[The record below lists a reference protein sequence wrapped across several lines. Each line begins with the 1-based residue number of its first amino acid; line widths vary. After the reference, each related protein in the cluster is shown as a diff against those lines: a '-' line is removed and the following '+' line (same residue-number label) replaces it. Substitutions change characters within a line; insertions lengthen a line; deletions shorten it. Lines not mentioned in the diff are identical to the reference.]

1 MSSISAVPP
10 VSAGPFRLENCGELP
25 ALRGALLKSGFTAT
39 AVRALIGGE
48 AGRVMDRV
56 AAVRRTGGGLPLHEL
71 VRLFVIGMA
80 LSEEAAV
87 AALAPAK
94 VAGLIE
100 AGLLRRTSEGLVA
113 VARLEEFEGLF
124 LFADFPPPW
133 DVQFAPDYVMSGA
146 SSSTRTLAFSTVRR
160 LVESA
165 LDLCTGAGTH
175 ALLAA
180 RHAKRVLAT
189 DANPRAVNFARL
201 NARLN
206 GVENVRF
213 AVGSFFEPVGDEQFD
228 LIVSNPPFI
237 VSPRSEFIFQ
247 NAGLGGDA
255 ASQLV
260 LRESAAHLRVGGF
273 AVTLLNWVHA
283 DDEDWEAPLRAWA
296 QGTGA
301 DLWVMRSKTEEPLS
315 YAAETLRQSEDL
327 RGPEYETLLD
337 QWLAWYREHGIRR
350 ITIGAAFFRKRAGGE
365 NWVRFIESPDRGLN
379 GSASTQV
386 QRIFANEDFLRA
398 LPNENALLSRRL
410 IPHPD
415 HALDQHLTPA
425 SDGWA
430 VQALTIS
437 ATHGFG
443 FAAKLDAHAL
453 AFLTRCDGQRTVGE
467 LIADIAADAEID
479 FSEAVPTGLRI
490 AQGMLRNGM
499 LVPAE
504 AGA

>member
-1 MSSISAVPP
+1 MSPTSPVPP
-10 VSAGPFRLENCGELP
+10 ATAGPFRLENCGELP
-25 ALRGALLKSGFTAT
+25 ALRSVLLKSGFTAT
-39 AVRALIGGE
+39 AVKALIGSD
-48 AGRVMDRV
+48 AGRVMDGVV
-56 AAVRRTGGGLPLHEL
+56 AMRRAGGDLPLDAL
-71 VRLFVIGMA
+71 ARLFVIGVA
-80 LSEEAAV
+80 LSEEAAA
-87 AALAPAK
+87 AALAPVK
-94 VAGLIE
+94 VEGLIE
-100 AGLLRRTSEGLVA
+100 AGLVRRTDEGLFA

-124 LFADFPPPW
+124 LFSDFPPRW
-133 DVQFAPDYVMSGA
+133 DVPFTPDYVMSGA
-146 SSSTRTLAFSTVRR
+146 SSSTRTLVFSTVRR
-160 LVESA
+160 QVESA

-189 DANPRAVNFARL
+189 DVNPRAVNFARL

-206 GVENVRF
+206 GVENVCF
-213 AVGSFFEPVGDEQFD
+213 VEGSFFEPVGDEQFD

-237 VSPRSEFIFQ
+237 VSPRADMIFQ

-255 ASQLV
+255 VSELV
-260 LRESAAHLRVGGF
+260 LRESAAHLREGGF
-273 AVTLLNWVHA
+273 AVVLLNWVHA
-283 DDEDWEAPLRAWA
+283 DEQDWEVPLRAWV
-296 QGTGA
+296 QGTGC

-315 YAAETLRQSEDL
+315 YSAETLRQSEDV
-327 RGPEYETLLD
+327 RGLEYETLID
-337 QWLAWYREHGIRR
+337 QWLAWYRERGIRR
-350 ITIGAAFFRKRAGGE
+350 ITIGAAFLRKRACGE

-379 GSASTQV
+379 GTASTQV
-386 QRIFANEDFLRA
+386 QRIFASEDFLRS
-398 LPNENALLSRRL
+398 LPNEAALLSRRL

-415 HALDQHLTPA
+415 HALDQRLTPA

-430 VQALTIS
+430 VQSLTIS

-467 LIADIAADAEID
+467 LIADIANDAEID

-504 AGA
+504 TGA

>member
-1 MSSISAVPP
+1 MSTISP
-10 VSAGPFRLENCGELP
+10 VALASAAPFDLENCGELP
-25 ALRGALLKSGFTAT
+25 ALRAVLLKAGFTGQ
-39 AVRALIGGE
+39 AVKALIGSD
-48 AGRVMDRV
+48 AGRVMDGVMAMRRTSGALPLETLARLWVIGVAVREEAV
-56 AAVRRTGGGLPLHEL
+56 AAALVPVKVEGLIAAGLVRRTD
-71 VRLFVIGMA
+71 
-80 LSEEAAV
+80 
-87 AALAPAK
+87 
-94 VAGLIE
+94 AGLM
-100 AGLLRRTSEGLVA
+100 A

-124 LFADFPPPW
+124 LFSDFPPRW
-133 DVQFAPDYVMSGA
+133 DVPFAPDYVMSGA
-146 SSSTRTLAFSTVRR
+146 SSSTRTLVFSTVRR
-160 LVESA
+160 QVESA

-180 RHAKRVLAT
+180 RHARRVLAT
-189 DANPRAVNFARL
+189 DVNPRAVNFARL

-213 AVGSFFEPVGDEQFD
+213 VEGSFFEPVEKEQFD

-237 VSPRSEFIFQ
+237 VSPRSDMIFQ

-255 ASQLV
+255 ASELV
-260 LRESAAHLRVGGF
+260 LRGSAAHLREGGF
-273 AVTLLNWVHA
+273 AVVLINWVHA
-283 DDEDWEAPLRAWA
+283 DEQDWEAPVRAWV
-296 QGTGA
+296 QGTGC

-315 YAAETLRQSEDL
+315 YAAETLRQSEDM
-327 RGPEYETLLD
+327 RGPDYETLID
-337 QWLAWYREHGIRR
+337 EWLAWYRERGIRR
-350 ITIGAAFFRKRAGGE
+350 ITIGAAFLRKRGGSE

-379 GSASTQV
+379 GTAGTQV
-386 QRIFANEDFLRA
+386 QRIFFNEDFLRA
-398 LPNENALLSRRL
+398 LPEEAALLSKRL

-415 HALDQHLTPA
+415 HALDQRLTPA

-443 FAAKLDAHAL
+443 FAATLDAHAL

-467 LIADIAADAEID
+467 LIADIASDAEID

-504 AGA
+504 AST